1 MERTFLMVKPDA
13 VARAEVGG
21 IVSKVEKVGF
31 KIVAM
36 KMLLVDQKLAHEHYK
51 EHTDK
56 PFFEDLVALIASGP
70 SVAMVLEGEDCIKS
84 LRALVGSTNPAEAA
98 LGTIRT
104 EFGIDVGRNAVH
116 ASDSPESAEREINLF
131 FNRSEIH

>member
-98 LGTIRT
+98 PGTIRT

>member
-1 MERTFLMVKPDA
+1 MERTFLMVKPYA

-36 KMLLVDQKLAHEHYK
+36 KMLLVDQKLAHEHYE

-56 PFFEDLVALIASGP
+56 PFFEDLVALITSGP

-104 EFGIDVGRNAVH
+104 EFGTDVGRNAVH
-116 ASDSPESAEREINLF
+116 ASDSPESAGREINLF
-131 FNRSEIH
+131 FNKNEIH

>member
-1 MERTFLMVKPDA
+1 MERTFFMVKPDA
-13 VARAEVGG
+13 VARAKTGD
-21 IVSKVEKVGF
+21 IISMVEKAGF

-36 KMLLVDQKLAHEHYK
+36 KMLLVGRELAHEHYR
-51 EHTDK
+51 EHKDK
-56 PFFEDLVALIASGP
+56 PFYEELVELITSGP

-84 LRALVGSTNPAEAA
+84 LRELVGSTNPAEARP
-98 LGTIRT
+98 GTIRA